1 MKTAIIVTLLTLAG
15 VTLFVLISVA
25 YVLSQMP

>member
-1 MKTAIIVTLLTLAG
+1 VKTAIIVTLLTLAG